1 MLRYLLLFCLS
12 LPFYSIPSFSQD
24 SLQISRRG
32 EKATLT
38 GRITDEKGD
47 SLPGA
52 TVVIHDVRAGV
63 VANSQGVYKL
73 SVAAS
78 GKYLVEVSHLGYA
91 SSIQTVNITGA
102 TEHNFVLKTTAVEQ
116 EEVTVTGVSSATRLR
131 QNPQPVSIMKREDV
145 VNVSATN
152 IINLISRVPG
162 VNAVTTGP
170 AISKPFIRGLGYNRV
185 VTINDGVRQEGQ
197 QWGDE
202 HGIEIDDYSAQ
213 RIEVLKGPASLTYG
227 SDALAGVINIQTLTP
242 VQEGIVRA
250 NVLSEYQ
257 TNNKLRGFY
266 GNVAGTKHGFSWNV
280 YGTYKGASDYK
291 NKYDGYVFNSK
302 FYNKDY
308 GAMVGYGG
316 NWGHSYLLLSNFNQH
331 LGIVEG
337 ARDSATGRFVK
348 QVTGGREAVATD
360 ADFNSLSMMAPLQYI
375 RHFKATSD
383 NSFHV
388 GRSRL
393 DLIVGFQRNQRQEFG
408 NPDNIK
414 TPDAYFDLKTATYSA
429 RFNLPYIKNFKTT
442 FGLTGMYQNNQN
454 KTANVII
461 PDYNLFDIG
470 GYAFTQYNKSNLTVS
485 GGLRLDN
492 RHIEGKR
499 MYQASALKFNDF
511 TRDFSNV
518 SGSAGLSY
526 EASHSLTLKANI
538 ARGFRAPNLA
548 ELASNGAHEGTNR
561 YEVGNNNLKSEVS
574 LQFDAGLEINTAHV
588 SASASVYYNNI
599 HNFLFYER
607 VLNRRGGDSTR
618 VDATTGDLLEV
629 FNFNQHDAHLY
640 GAELNLDIHPHPL
653 DWLHFENTFSFT
665 RAQFTEAI
673 AGTKN
678 VPFIPA
684 ARYLSQL
691 RGKFFTKG
699 QTFRNLYTSIE
710 GDYTF
715 QQNHPFTGYYTETS
729 TPGYLLV
736 NAGIGGDF
744 VSNGK
749 TLFTI
754 SLTGSNL
761 GDVAYQ
767 NHLSRL
773 KYTDVNNVTHRQGV
787 YNVGRNFTFK
797 VNIPL
802 EFKGT

>member
-1 MLRYLLLFCLS
+1 MFRFLLS
-12 LPFYSIPSFSQD
+12 LFVFFFLISTSSFAQS
-24 SLQISRRG
+24 SAENRRA
-32 EKATLT
+32 ERATLT
-38 GRITDEKGD
+38 GKVLNEQGD

-52 TVVIHDVRAGV
+52 SVVIHDLKAGTIANNLGTYSIT
-63 VANSQGVYKL
+63 VAS
-73 SVAAS
+73 A
-78 GKYLVEVSHLGYA
+78 GKYLVEVSFLGYA
-91 SSIQTVNITGA
+91 ASVQTVTINGVTQKD
-102 TEHNFVLKTTAVEQ
+102 FRLKKVAVEQ

-131 QNPQPVSIMKREDV
+131 QNPQPVSILRREDV
-145 VNVSATN
+145 VNISSTN
-152 IINLISRVPG
+152 IINLISHVPG

-213 RIEVLKGPASLTYG
+213 RIEVLKGPASLIYG
-227 SDALAGVINIQTLTP
+227 SDALAGVINIQTLTAAP
-242 VQEGIVRA
+242 EGTVRA
-250 NVLSEYQ
+250 DILSEYQ
-257 TNNKLRGFY
+257 TNNNLRGFY
-266 GNVAGTKHGFSWNV
+266 GNAAGTKNGFSWNA
-280 YGTYKGASDYK
+280 YGSYKGAADYK

-308 GAMVGYGG
+308 GAMIGYGG
-316 NWGHSYLLLSNFNQH
+316 NWGHSYLMVSNFNQH
-331 LGIVEG
+331 VGIVEG
-337 ARDSATGRFVK
+337 ARDSATGRFQK
-348 QVTGGREAVATD
+348 QTIAGTESFATT
-360 ADFNSLSMMAPLQYI
+360 ADFEKVHPEVPFQYV

-408 NPDNIK
+408 DPADVK
-414 TPDAYFDLKTATYSA
+414 TPDAYFDLKTTTYSA
-429 RFNLPYIKNFKTT
+429 RFNLPYIKNFKTS

-454 KTANVII
+454 KASDVII

-470 GYAFTQYNKSNLTVS
+470 GYAFTQYSKNNLTVS

-499 MYQASALKFNDF
+499 MTQGSNLKFNAF
-511 TRDFSNV
+511 TRNFSNL
-518 SGSAGLSY
+518 SSSAGLSY

-561 YEVGNNNLKSEVS
+561 YEVGNTNLKSEVS
-574 LQFDAGLEINTAHV
+574 MQFDGGIEINTAHV
-588 SASASVYYNNI
+588 TASASIYYNSI
-599 HNFLFYER
+599 TNFLFYER
-607 VLNRRGGDSTR
+607 VQNRAGRDSIR
-618 VDATTGDLLEV
+618 IDATSGDRLEV
-629 FNFNQHDAHLY
+629 FNFNQHDVHLY
-640 GAELNLDIHPHPL
+640 GGEFNIDIHPHPL
-653 DWLHFENTFSFT
+653 DWLHFENTLSYT
-665 RAQFTEAI
+665 RAQFTETI

-684 ARYLSQL
+684 ARYLSQI

-699 QTFRNLYTSIE
+699 NTFRNLYVSVE

-715 QQNHPFTGYYTETS
+715 KQNHPFTGYNTETA
-729 TPGYLLV
+729 TADYLLV
-736 NAGIGGDF
+736 NAGIGGEF
-744 VSNGK
+744 ASKGK
-749 TLFTI
+749 TLFSI
-754 SLTGSNL
+754 NLSGNNL

-767 NHLSRL
+767 SHLSRL
-773 KYTDVNNVTHRQGV
+773 KYTDVNNVTGRQGV
-787 YNVGRNFTFK
+787 YNMGRNFNFK
-797 VNIPL
+797 VSIPL
-802 EFKGT
+802 EFKSH

>member
-1 MLRYLLLFCLS
+1 MFRYLLIFSISIL
-12 LPFYSIPSFSQD
+12 FYSIPSISQTIP
-24 SLQISRRG
+24 QVNRRG
-32 EKATLT
+32 EMATLT
-38 GRITDEKGD
+38 GKITNERGD

-52 TVVIHDVRAGV
+52 SVIIHDVKTGATS
-63 VANSQGVYKL
+63 NSQGIYKL
-73 SVAAS
+73 SVASA
-78 GKYLVEVSHLGYA
+78 GKYLVEASYLGYTSA
-91 SSIQTVNITGA
+91 IQTVNISGT
-102 TEHNFVLKTTAVEQ
+102 TQHDFVLKSTAVEQ

-131 QNPQPVSIMKREDV
+131 QNPQPVSILKREDV
-145 VNVSATN
+145 VNISSTN

-162 VNAVTTGP
+162 VNAVTSGP

-213 RIEVLKGPASLTYG
+213 RIEVLKGPASLIYG
-227 SDALAGVINIQTLTP
+227 SDALAGVINIQTLTAAP
-242 VQEGIVRA
+242 EGTVRA

-266 GNVAGTKHGFSWNV
+266 GNASGTKNGFSWNV
-280 YGTYKGASDYK
+280 YGTYKGASDYR

-302 FYNKDY
+302 FNNKDY
-308 GAMVGYGG
+308 GAMIGYGG
-316 NWGHSYLLLSNFNQH
+316 SWGHSYIMISNFNQK
-331 LGIVEG
+331 LGVVEG
-337 ARDSATGRFVK
+337 VRDSATGRFVR
-348 QVTGGREAVATD
+348 QIAGGREAIATN
-360 ADFNSLSMMAPLQYI
+360 ADFNSLSMLVPYQYI

-383 NSFHV
+383 NSFHL

-393 DLIVGFQRNQRQEFG
+393 DLIVGFQQNQRQEFG
-408 NPDNIK
+408 DPVNIK

-429 RFNLPYIKNFKTT
+429 RFNLPYIKNFKTS
-442 FGLTGMYQNNQN
+442 FGLTGMYQTNQN
-454 KTANVII
+454 KTSNVII

-470 GYAFTQYNKSNLTVS
+470 GYAFTQYSKNNLTLS

-492 RHIEGKR
+492 RHIEGKK
-499 MYQASALKFNDF
+499 MYQGSALKFNDF

-526 EASHSLTLKANI
+526 EASHVLTLKANI

-574 LQFDAGLEINTAHV
+574 VQFDGGLEINTAHV
-588 SASASVYYNNI
+588 SASASIYYNTI

-607 VLNRRGGDSTR
+607 VLNKRGGDSIR
-618 VDATTGDLLEV
+618 VDASTGNLLEV

-640 GAELNLDIHPHPL
+640 GAELNVDIHPHPL

-684 ARYLSQL
+684 ARYLSEL

-699 QTFRNLYTSIE
+699 RTFRNLYTSVE

-715 QQNHPFTGYYTETS
+715 QQSHPFTGYNTETS

-773 KYTDVNNVTHRQGV
+773 KYTDVNNVTGRQGV
-787 YNVGRNFTFK
+787 YNTGRNFTFK
-797 VNIPL
+797 VNVPL
-802 EFKGT
+802 EFRGK